1 MASGLLGLLLVYLRL
16 DSGVLQVTGVKDG
29 PLNILSGGLIRLKQI
44 SLIGI
49 LLDPLVMILTH
60 VLLVS
65 TVTKLEKLLT
75 TV

>member
-1 MASGLLGLLLVYLRL
+1 MASGLPGLLRVYLKL

-29 PLNILSGGLIRLKQI
+29 LLNILSGGLIRLKQI

-49 LLDPLVMILTH
+49 LLDQLVMILTH
-60 VLLVS
+60 ALLVS